1 MAIGGEMEAVPFWLY
16 PVEQM
21 TEEAVAIMCDADRRP
36 QQAMETL
43 IVRMNS

>member
-1 MAIGGEMEAVPFWLY
+1 MEALPFWLY

-36 QQAMETL
+36 ANAMETL
-43 IVRMNS
+43 IIRVGK